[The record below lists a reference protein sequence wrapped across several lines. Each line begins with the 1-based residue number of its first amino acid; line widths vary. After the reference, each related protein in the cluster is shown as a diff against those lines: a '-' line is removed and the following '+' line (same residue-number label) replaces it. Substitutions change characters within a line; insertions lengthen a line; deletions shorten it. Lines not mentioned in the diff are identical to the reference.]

1 MKSSF
6 LLLLGAAVLVG
17 GFVPIQ
23 AVVNS
28 RLGSMLGTGFPQKF
42 TATIVS
48 FTGGFI
54 GCWLLYLTVCL
65 VMCGGVPKFETPLR
79 STPPFLWTGGLYGIV
94 FVSAA
99 ILLVPRIG
107 AAATIGGFLCGQMVT
122 SVLFDHIG
130 FQGTPR
136 YPASPI
142 RLAGIALMLTGLV
155 LVLQRGPSVSEPKV
169 PIVGD
174 EASLDDRLAAS
185 RG

>member
-6 LLLLGAAVLVG
+6 LLLGAAVVVG

-28 RLGSMLGTGFPQKF
+28 RLGSMLGAGFPQKF

-48 FTGGFI
+48 FTGGFVA
-54 GCWLLYLTVCL
+54 CWLLYIAVCL

-79 STPPFLWTGGLYGIV
+79 QTPPFLWTGGLYGIV

-142 RLAGIALMLTGLV
+142 RLAGVALMLTGLV
-155 LVLQRGPSVSEPKV
+155 LVLQKGERADAAEFPNAATETAPAGPPVS
-169 PIVGD
+169 
-174 EASLDDRLAAS
+174 ATTR
-185 RG
+185 